1 MKILSKIFKILAIL
15 VLSILVI
22 LFTAARLM
30 EDRVADVILK
40 SLNHNVSTKLHVG
53 AFRLSFLSK
62 FPKASLELRNVL
74 VSSSPN
80 FNSAQFRGI
89 STDTL
94 LAAKNVSLEF
104 KITDIII
111 GNYTIERMRAKTG
124 KANFLTDTTGMIN
137 YDVKVRS
144 DKASPSTFIIDLQNI
159 YVSDIKCYYN
169 NLATKLII
177 YGVVNKGVLKSRIY
191 GDYLRFIAEGKLQ
204 IDSLSLYNVKI
215 NKKIE
220 SDADID
226 LDKTKN
232 GITFRKSNFKI
243 DNYDF
248 GVEGFISADNI
259 YDLRVTGH
267 NIDIS
272 KIRKYVPDKYFSMV
286 SGYDP
291 RGILVIDSRIKG
303 LMTHTSNPHAD
314 INFRLDKGHVT
325 YGKSHLSI
333 NNLSFSG
340 TYSNGPKN
348 RPETG
353 SLKISDF
360 KARLGSAEYTGNFS
374 LLHFGDPSAEFAIK
388 GKVIPSEIRE
398 FFDIR
403 NISEARGSAA
413 IDIKLAG
420 KISLKRKFELAE
432 LVDMKTEGTLDFDS
446 FSIGLNKNAQLVND
460 VRGGII
466 FSDNIVAKNIK
477 FLYKGQRISV
487 NGEFRNLLQWLEG
500 RPVRMSAKAD
510 ISFSKLIPEAFF
522 EASASPQK
530 SSIKKRAFK
539 LPADLV
545 LDINFKIDSLSYK
558 TYASSDISGTL
569 NLRPKLLTFKSFN
582 MKALK
587 GTISGNGFI
596 LQNNNKSVL
605 SKGIFNVTNVDV
617 NKAFIAF
624 QNFGQNFIK
633 AENIAGSLSG
643 SFSLLLPFDSL
654 LYPQIGSLSAEGKYL
669 LSNGGLINF
678 EPVKQLSSFIELSEL
693 ENIHFQQL
701 ENDFFIRNNYLYI
714 PQMQVRSS
722 AVDLSVKGKHSF
734 DNDYEYHVRVL
745 LSEILSKKRNR
756 NKKTVTEFGD
766 VRDDGLGRT
775 TMLLKVIGK
784 GEELK
789 VSYDMKAAANE
800 VKDNFKS
807 ERKNLRTI
815 LNQEYGWYKN
825 DTVAVDKPAEKKP
838 RVKVT
843 WDEK

>member
-1 MKILSKIFKILAIL
+1 MAILYKIFKILAIF
-15 VLSILVI
+15 VLSILII

-30 EDRVADVILK
+30 EDKVADVILK
-40 SLNHNVSTKLHVG
+40 SLNNNVSTKLHIG

-74 VSSSPN
+74 VSSSAN
-80 FNSAQFRGI
+80 FNAAQFTGI

-94 LAAKNVSLEF
+94 LAAKNVSVEF
-104 KITDIII
+104 NITDIIR
-111 GNYTIERMRAKTG
+111 GNYTIERIRAKTG

-137 YDVKVRS
+137 YVVKVRN
-144 DKASPSTFIIDLQNI
+144 DKAGPSSFIIDLKNI

-177 YGVVNKGVLKSRIY
+177 FGVVNKGVLKSKIQA
-191 GDYLRFIAEGKLQ
+191 DNLRFIARGKLQ
-204 IDSLSLYNVKI
+204 IDSLSLYDVKI
-215 NKKIE
+215 TKTIE

-226 LDKTKN
+226 LDKTKI

-248 GVEGFISADNI
+248 GVEGLISADNI

-272 KIRKYVPDKYFSMV
+272 KIRKYVPDKYFRMV
-286 SGYDP
+286 SEYDP
-291 RGILVIDSRIKG
+291 RGIMVIDSRIKG
-303 LMTHTSNPHAD
+303 LMTRTSNPHAD
-314 INFRLDKGHVT
+314 INFRLEKGHVT
-325 YGKSHLSI
+325 YGKSNLSI
-333 NNLSFSG
+333 NNFSFSG

-353 SLKISDF
+353 TLKISDF
-360 KARLGSAEYTGNFS
+360 KARLGSSDYTGSFS
-374 LLHFGDPSAEFAIK
+374 LSHFGNPSAELAIK

-398 FFDIR
+398 FFDIQ

-413 IDIKLAG
+413 MDIKLSG
-420 KISLKRKFELAE
+420 KINLKRKFELAD

-446 FSIGLNKNAQLVND
+446 FGIGFNKNSWLVND
-460 VRGGII
+460 VRGTMI
-466 FSDNIVAKNIK
+466 FSDYISARNIK

-487 NGEFRNLLQWLEG
+487 NGEFRNLLQWLEK

-510 ISFSKLIPEAFF
+510 ISFNKLIPEAFF
-522 EASASPQK
+522 EASSSSQK
-530 SSIKKRAFK
+530 YTVKKKVFK
-539 LPADLV
+539 LPEDLV

-596 LQNNNKSVL
+596 LQNSNKSVL
-605 SKGIFNVTNVDV
+605 SKGIFNVANVDV

-654 LYPQIGSLSAEGKYL
+654 LNPQIGSLSAEGKYL

-722 AVDLSVKGKHSF
+722 AVDLTVNGKHSF

-756 NKKTVTEFGD
+756 NKKTVTEFGE
-766 VRDDGLGRT
+766 VQDDGLGRT
-775 TMLLKVIGK
+775 MMLLKVVGK
-784 GEELK
+784 GEDLK
-789 VSYDMKAAANE
+789 VSYDVKAAASE
-800 VKDNFKS
+800 VKENFKT

-825 DTVAVDKPAEKKP
+825 DTAAIEKPAQKKP
-838 RVKVT
+838 RFKVT
-843 WDEK
+843 WDDK